1 MLIAAD
7 AAPSSTSPVLGN
19 AFIIGLTALSWF
31 GLWRYA
37 RPALRSQDGRADRM
51 SRDRR
56 LRRIAWTMLI
66 MIYPLMFTA
75 GCLFIVFTPTSSAAN
90 WPATIVIWSV
100 YATPVVA
107 ALLGVA
113 ALTFR
118 TIDRH
123 HVRAQH
129 RALGLPDPP
138 APWWPSAVVA
148 TWTTIAVG
156 VTVAAGYLAWQLF
169 AGYAER
175 RSALI
180 QSQGQTA
187 LNDHD
192 VQQMIANG
200 APKGAVQDRIAA
212 LTGTDDDIAALKA
225 TIHTFMVGYLIA
237 ILVILV
243 VIIVG
248 AVLLYRRQ
256 KRRRTDY
263 DVRITESVARA
274 AQLAI

>member
-56 LRRIAWTMLI
+56 IRRIAWTLLV

-75 GCLFIVFTPTSSAAN
+75 GCLFIVFTPTSSAGSWTAN
-90 WPATIVIWSV
+90 LIVWSV
-100 YATPVVA
+100 YAALVVA

-123 HVRAQH
+123 RARAQH

-148 TWTTIAVG
+148 TWTTVAVG
-156 VTVAAGYLAWQLF
+156 VTVAAGYLVWQLF
-169 AGYAER
+169 AGYAEHQ
-175 RSALI
+175 SALI
-180 QSQGQTA
+180 QSHAQTA
-187 LNDHD
+187 LNEHD

-256 KRRRTDY
+256 KRRRADY
-263 DVRITESVARA
+263 DVRITESVTRA
-274 AQLAI
+274 AQLAM

>member
-7 AAPSSTSPVLGN
+7 AATSSTSPVLGN
-19 AFIIGLTALSWF
+19 AFIVGVTALSWF

-56 LRRIAWTMLI
+56 LRRIAWTL
-66 MIYPLMFTA
+66 L
-75 GCLFIVFTPTSSAAN
+75 
-90 WPATIVIWSV
+90 IWSV

-123 HVRAQH
+123 RVRVQH

-187 LNDHD
+187 LNDHE
-192 VQQMIANG
+192 VHQMIANG
-200 APKGAVQDRIAA
+200 APKGAVQERIAA

-225 TIHTFMVGYLIA
+225 TIQTFMVGYLIA

-256 KRRRTDY
+256 KRRRADY